1 MGAFCTPIPKI
12 FSETL
17 IVTSY
22 CLKFLFSRICSY
34 WIKGA
39 FVKIILTS
47 GELGMVSVHHTV
59 FWIQTAFSCLF
70 PGEYLS
76 WNISSG
82 ESWFFLAP
90 WSTLVG
96 SYRQIHFWADCQIL
110 LFFHQYLDR
119 LCHCLAGSISSP
131 RSIIYS
137 SAYRCFIKIY
147 WLLAVEHCFF
157 LSFWGNLLVD
167 AQHRMRVL
175 IDFIGWE
182 CRYELFVVTVPSY
195 AYFFYKMPKKIVHS
209 YQVSIYDA
217 SFIAAFFNFHCET
230 KVVLF
235 ESLAVPCP
243 CRKCGLFFPLCLCC

>member
-1 MGAFCTPIPKI
+1 
-12 FSETL
+12 
-17 IVTSY
+17 
-22 CLKFLFSRICSY
+22 
-34 WIKGA
+34 
-39 FVKIILTS
+39 
-47 GELGMVSVHHTV
+47 MVSVALYSFFDSNSFFMSVSRWH
-59 FWIQTAFSCLF
+59 FILKSIFRGKLIF
-70 PGEYLS
+70 PRSAKDLS
-76 WNISSG
+76 G
-82 ESWFFLAP
+82 
-90 WSTLVG
+90 G
-96 SYRQIHFWADCQIL
+96 YRQIHFWADCQIL

-217 SFIAAFFNFHCET
+217 SFIAAFFNFHWET

>member
-1 MGAFCTPIPKI
+1 
-12 FSETL
+12 
-17 IVTSY
+17 
-22 CLKFLFSRICSY
+22 
-34 WIKGA
+34 
-39 FVKIILTS
+39 
-47 GELGMVSVHHTV
+47 MVSVALYSFFDSNSFFMSVSRWH
-59 FWIQTAFSCLF
+59 FILKSIFRGKLIF
-70 PGEYLS
+70 PRSAKY
-76 WNISSG
+76 
-82 ESWFFLAP
+82 
-90 WSTLVG
+90 
-96 SYRQIHFWADCQIL
+96 HFWADCQIL

-217 SFIAAFFNFHCET
+217 SFIAAFFNFHWET

>member
-1 MGAFCTPIPKI
+1 M
-12 FSETL
+12 
-17 IVTSY
+17 
-22 CLKFLFSRICSY
+22 
-34 WIKGA
+34 
-39 FVKIILTS
+39 KIILTS
-47 GELGMVSVHHTV
+47 GEVGMVSVALYSFFDSNRFFMSVSRWH
-59 FWIQTAFSCLF
+59 FILKSIFRGKLIF
-70 PGEYLS
+70 PRSAKYLS
-76 WNISSG
+76 G
-82 ESWFFLAP
+82 
-90 WSTLVG
+90 G
-96 SYRQIHFWADCQIL
+96 YRQIHFWADCQIL

-147 WLLAVEHCFF
+147 WPLAVEHCFF

-167 AQHRMRVL
+167 AQHRMRAL

-195 AYFFYKMPKKIVHS
+195 AYLFYKMPKKIVHS
-209 YQVSIYDA
+209 YQVSVYDA
-217 SFIAAFFNFHCET
+217 SFIAAFFNFHGET

-243 CRKCGLFFPLCLCC
+243 CRKCGLFFPLCLCCQSFPVTQDLKYQGFIVLCQHRMFLLTSTA